1 MDLGESKEMRVI
13 RLHKDGIQP
22 YEDEVFVFGS
32 NLAGIHGAGAAKQA
46 IKYGAK
52 YGQGIGLSGRTYA
65 IPTKDDNIQTL
76 PLSEIEV
83 HVENFVKFS
92 TDNPET
98 TFFLTRIGCGLA
110 GYKDSDI
117 APMFEGCGG
126 NCIFPEQWETFLS

>member
-1 MDLGESKEMRVI
+1 MDLGESKEMCVV

-92 TDNPET
+92 IDNPET

-110 GYKDSDI
+110 GYKDRDI
-117 APMFEGCGG
+117 APMFKGCGG

>member
-110 GYKDSDI
+110 GYKDRDI
-117 APMFEGCGG
+117 APMFKGCGG